1 MNTIQPEVLVDAKRL
16 AMALRRAARRNRND
30 AILSVMAKPSQAV
43 EIAQARLRATI
54 TRKRAEV
61 AR

>member
-1 MNTIQPEVLVDAKRL
+1 MNATPPEVLVNAKRL
-16 AMALRRAARRNRND
+16 TMAQRRAARRNRND

-54 TRKRAEV
+54 ARQRA
-61 AR
+61 AK